1 VREQFIVA
9 TSTRPL
15 SESERR
21 SIAGLATPGS
31 LISVGLI
38 PALFVFMVTFAVC
51 IGIERAFGL
60 YAALGLTWPAII
72 AAGAAVA
79 FAHYLYR
86 KTQPLLSMERE
97 GHARDLAAGTATCF
111 TFDVVDALRV
121 EELEDEGSAYYLKL
135 ADGRVLFLQGQY
147 LYEYEARD
155 EDEDGNPAPARFPA
169 DRFTVER
176 TAGSGLVLGITN
188 FGRLIP
194 VSGVLPPFSLD
205 ERGGDA
211 VPNDGDILT
220 IDFDSLRRR

>member
-1 VREQFIVA
+1 
-9 TSTRPL
+9 L
-15 SESERR
+15 SEDERR
-21 SIAGLATPGS
+21 SIAGLATAGS

-38 PALFVFMVTFAVC
+38 PTLFVFIVTFAVC
-51 IGIERAFGL
+51 IGVERGLGL
-60 YAALGLTWPAII
+60 YAVLGLTWPAII
-72 AAGAAVA
+72 AAGTAVA

-86 KTQPLLSMERE
+86 KSEPLLSMERDA
-97 GHARDLAAGTATCF
+97 HARDLAAGTAVCS

-147 LYEYEARD
+147 LYEYEAND
-155 EDEDGNPAPARFPA
+155 EDEDGNPVRARFPA

-188 FGRLIP
+188 FGRVIP
-194 VSGVLPPFSLD
+194 VSGVLPPFTLD
-205 ERGGDA
+205 ERRNDT

-220 IDFDSLRRR
+220 IDFETLRRR